1 MQNIPIGIVPAF
13 ADGNADTELSDRL
26 LQREEGGT
34 ALSFGSDAHLPGY
47 VGERFREAAGR
58 AEAAGFRPG
67 RDPFDFW
74 RG

>member
-1 MQNIPIGIVPAF
+1 VG
-13 ADGNADTELSDRL
+13 L
-26 LQREEGGT
+26 LRWWREEGGT